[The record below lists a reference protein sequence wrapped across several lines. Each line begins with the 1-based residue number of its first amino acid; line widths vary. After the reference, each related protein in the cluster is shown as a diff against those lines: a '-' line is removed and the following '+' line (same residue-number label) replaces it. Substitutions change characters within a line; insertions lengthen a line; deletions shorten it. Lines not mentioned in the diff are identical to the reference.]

1 MSSFQ
6 TGGQRKPRED
16 GDRAERG
23 GERGERGEGR
33 APRSGGGGGSRRRK
47 TCPFSVDNGP
57 VVDYKDVD
65 MLKRYVSDRGKLMP
79 ARITGISAKYQRQL
93 TTAIKR
99 ARQLALLPYTDH
111 AE

>member
-1 MSSFQ
+1 MSAF
-6 TGGQRKPRED
+6 QRKPRED
-16 GDRAERG
+16 GDRPERA
-23 GERGERGEGR
+23 ERGEGR
-33 APRSGGGGGSRRRK
+33 APRSGGGQRRRK

>member
-6 TGGQRKPRED
+6 TSGQRKPRED

-23 GERGERGEGR
+23 EGR
-33 APRSGGGGGSRRRK
+33 APRSGGGGGSSRRRK

>member
-1 MSSFQ
+1 MSF
-6 TGGQRKPRED
+6 QRKPRETSED
-16 GDRAERG
+16 GEG
-23 GERGERGEGR
+23 RGERGEKR
-33 APRSGGGGGSRRRK
+33 GGGGMRRRK

-57 VVDYKDVD
+57 VIDYKDVD

-79 ARITGISAKYQRQL
+79 SRITGVSAKYQRQL
-93 TTAIKR
+93 TSAVKR

>member
-1 MSSFQ
+1 MSSF
-6 TGGQRKPRED
+6 QRKPRED

-23 GERGERGEGR
+23 ERGERGEGR
-33 APRSGGGGGSRRRK
+33 APRTGGGGSRRRK